1 MPDLAGRMGRP
12 SWTAQDGFGVQNN
25 ANSSLWG
32 FDVAVIK
39 LLMARNTVTQIEK
52 AQWLGQKIVVDVD
65 DWYEDLPE
73 TNQAHWV
80 TDPEKNKLVNRDH
93 YRDVIMAA
101 DRVTVSTEFLLEQY
115 SKMRDNVFL
124 VKNVINPASMVRKPV
139 RNVKPVI
146 GWVGGIPWRGND
158 IETMREWLPGFM
170 EEHDLMFHHAGHMPD
185 RQSFA
190 ELSGLDTSRITTS
203 PMRPLNEYFWHS
215 FSDFDI
221 GLVPLNDIPF
231 NHAKSSLKGM
241 EYVGSGI
248 PFVAQG
254 LPEYAEVAA
263 NGVGRIANTPD
274 EWVTHLTELLSFKA
288 RKRDAAVN
296 YANLERGYLPK
307 HVAPLW
313 RDALTKW

>member
-1 MPDLAGRMGRP
+1 
-12 SWTAQDGFGVQNN
+12 
-25 ANSSLWG
+25 
-32 FDVAVIK
+32 
-39 LLMARNTVTQIEK
+39 
-52 AQWLGQKIVVDVD
+52 
-65 DWYEDLPE
+65 
-73 TNQAHWV
+73 
-80 TDPEKNKLVNRDH
+80 
-93 YRDVIMAA
+93 
-101 DRVTVSTEFLLEQY
+101 
-115 SKMRDNVFL
+115 
-124 VKNVINPASMVRKPV
+124 
-139 RNVKPVI
+139 
-146 GWVGGIPWRGND
+146 
-158 IETMREWLPGFM
+158 
-170 EEHDLMFHHAGHMPD
+170 MFHHAGHMPD